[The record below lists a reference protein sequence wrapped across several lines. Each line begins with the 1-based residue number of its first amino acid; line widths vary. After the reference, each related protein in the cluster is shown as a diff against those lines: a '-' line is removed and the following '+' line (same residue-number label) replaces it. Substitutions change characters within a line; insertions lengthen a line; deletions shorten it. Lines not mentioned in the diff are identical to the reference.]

1 MKKKN
6 DLQRLSRQELVSLIH
21 TLQEDTAPD
30 ADTAAKLQQ
39 AEAEHQKR
47 MHRAGIGRIIRT
59 VAAAALVAA
68 AAAVLLTTIFL
79 PVIQISGSSMEPSL
93 HDGDIVLLWKGHR
106 YASGQLCCI
115 SWQNKLLVKRVI
127 AQGGETVDMDESGNV
142 YVNDTLLDE
151 QYLKEKSIG
160 ECDITFPYIVPE
172 GTLFVLG
179 DSRAASVD
187 SRSSV
192 IGCVTDEQIVG
203 RVLFRVWPL

>member
-1 MKKKN
+1 MKEQN
-6 DLQRLSRQELVSLIH
+6 DLQRLSRKELVALIH
-21 TLQEDTAPD
+21 ALQEDTAPD
-30 ADTAAKLQQ
+30 AETAEKLKQ

-47 MHRAGIGRIIRT
+47 MHRAGIGKVIRT
-59 VAAAALVAA
+59 VAATALVAA
-68 AAAVLLTTIFL
+68 AAAVLLSTIFL

-93 HDGDIVLLWKGHR
+93 HDGDIVLLWKGHQ
-106 YASGQLCCI
+106 YAAGQLCCI

-151 QYLKEKSIG
+151 PYLKEKSIG

-172 GTLFVLG
+172 GTVFVLG
-179 DSRAASVD
+179 DSRASSVD

-192 IGCVTDEQIVG
+192 IGCVTNEQIVG

>member
-1 MKKKN
+1 MKEQN
-6 DLQRLSRQELVSLIH
+6 DLQRLSRKELVSLIH
-21 TLQEDTAPD
+21 TLQEETEPD
-30 ADTAAKLQQ
+30 AETAAKLEQ

-47 MHRAGIGRIIRT
+47 LHSARIGKMIRT
-59 VAAAALVAA
+59 VAAAAIVAA
-68 AAAVLLTTIFL
+68 AAAVLLSTLFL

-93 HDGDIVLLWKGHR
+93 HDGDIVLLWKGHQ

-127 AQGGETVDMDESGNV
+127 ARGGETVEMDENGNV

-151 QYLKEKSIG
+151 PYLTEKSLG
-160 ECDITFPYIVPE
+160 ECDITFPYIVPDN
-172 GTLFVLG
+172 TVFVLG

-192 IGCVTDEQIVG
+192 IGCVTDDQIIG
-203 RVLFRVWPL
+203 RILFRIWPL